1 MSKRRKLAL
10 PTNSRRGGPYELNS
24 TYLDGHDVTYPY
36 NKVFKF
42 ESGHTLEFNNTP
54 NSEYIILR
62 HAKGAMIAMDKD
74 GNIQIDTGR
83 LGTYKGN
90 RKDTV
95 AADCEVSI
103 GGDYKLNVESN
114 MEVRVGGSLKYVV
127 EGDLEWQIGG
137 GVTQTPFGPLS
148 EQDQAE
154 NEALN
159 KEQKDE
165 PVDPEFQQKVDDL
178 RRFYDEQG
186 FV

>member
-1 MSKRRKLAL
+1 MSRKRELGL
-10 PTNSRRGGPYELNS
+10 PTNSRRGGPYEVDS
-24 TYLDGHDVTYPY
+24 TYLDEHDVTYPY

-62 HAKGAMIAMDKD
+62 HAKGAMITMDKD

-83 LGTYKGN
+83 RGN

-95 AADCEVSI
+95 ASDCEVSI

-114 MEVRVGGSLKYVV
+114 MEVNVGGSLKYVV
-127 EGDLEWQIGG
+127 EGGLDWQIGG
-137 GVTQTPFGPLS
+137 GVTQTPFGPVS

-165 PVDPEFQQKVDDL
+165 PVDPEFQKKVDDL